1 MWVVRGEEDEEKG
14 RRGSGHGAG
23 GGSFQ
28 PWEEAGAVDSAPGHG
43 TAAEC
48 GKGSGGSPWVL
59 TGLSW
64 GSLTAVLG
72 GEVTRVSFLTGLQVT
87 LGLQHHRVTLEEG
100 VNPSA
105 SPPTESS
112 LEGTVLG
119 PSATCHLT
127 WRVLLPSRHSLDPT
141 TFRMTSPGY
150 LHLRFLS
157 LPVWPQQT
165 GPTRPPRSTL
175 CVVCAQVVSA
185 MPLLQ
190 PKSLHG
196 SRNLPLYLWLT

>member
-48 GKGSGGSPWVL
+48 GKGSRGSPWVL

-72 GEVTRVSFLTGLQVT
+72 GEVTRVSFLTGLQAT
-87 LGLQHHRVTLEEG
+87 LGLQHRKVTLEEG

-105 SPPTESS
+105 FPPNRIFSGGDSTGSFSHLSPY
-112 LEGTVLG
+112 LEGPLAI
-119 PSATCHLT
+119 PS
-127 WRVLLPSRHSLDPT
+127 
-141 TFRMTSPGY
+141 
-150 LHLRFLS
+150 LS
-157 LPVWPQQT
+157 
-165 GPTRPPRSTL
+165 
-175 CVVCAQVVSA
+175 
-185 MPLLQ
+185 
-190 PKSLHG
+190 
-196 SRNLPLYLWLT
+196 